1 MAKPIRITRNAL
13 KFRDEVLKTP
23 GGENLLKCY
32 ACGACTAGCPVRE
45 VEERYN
51 PRRII
56 RMVLLGM
63 KHEVLRSDFI
73 WLCSTCHTCSER
85 CPQGVHLSS
94 IMRALKNIAVL
105 EGIVHPSFALQ
116 AKTIREHGK
125 LYEIE
130 DFDNKKRARM
140 GLPELEKKCPD
151 LEILFSGGA
160 LKNLK

>member
-1 MAKPIRITRNAL
+1 MAKTIRINKNAL
-13 KFRDEVLKTP
+13 KFRDEVLKIP

-32 ACGACTAGCPVRE
+32 ACGTCTAGCPVRE

-56 RMVLLGM
+56 HMVLLGM
-63 KHEVLRSDFI
+63 KHEVLRSDFL
-73 WLCSTCHTCSER
+73 WLCSSCHTCSER
-85 CPQGVHLSS
+85 CPQGVHLSQ
-94 IMRALKNIAVL
+94 IMRVLKNIAVR

-151 LEILFSGGA
+151 LEILFSKGA
-160 LKNLK
+160 LKNIK